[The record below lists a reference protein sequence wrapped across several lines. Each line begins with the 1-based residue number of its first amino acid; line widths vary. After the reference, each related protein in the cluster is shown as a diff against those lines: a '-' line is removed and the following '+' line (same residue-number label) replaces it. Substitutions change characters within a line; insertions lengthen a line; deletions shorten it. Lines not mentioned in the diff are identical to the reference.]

1 VRIGPYI
8 AFAGAT
14 WTGKPNVQM
23 LSMAIPCHYHDS
35 DIKMRDTLLR
45 HLVAFRNA
53 TSSLEQYY
61 QELKFSGPSGPLS
74 QCNPTY
80 PYPTFFT
87 SGSSTHT
94 FRYTAELKSDY
105 NFVFFG
111 DLDSSADRLC
121 IKFTHQYG
129 EDVHRFC
136 ATKGHAPQLR
146 AVQRLPGGFY
156 MVVMD
161 DVGED
166 HTDLHSFVDDHPE
179 IISSSAYTDLK
190 ENIRRF
196 LEEMHQNGWV
206 HGDLRSP
213 NVMVKKSGLDG
224 SFLLVDF
231 DWSGKN
237 QETVYPAFVNR
248 TDVKRPDGVDDG
260 ESILA
265 LHDIEMLSYF

>member
-1 VRIGPYI
+1 
-8 AFAGAT
+8 
-14 WTGKPNVQM
+14 
-23 LSMAIPCHYHDS
+23 MAIPCHYHDS

-53 TSSLEQYY
+53 SSSLEQYY
-61 QELKFSGPSGPLS
+61 QELKFSGASGPLS
-74 QCNPTY
+74 QCNSMY

-87 SGSSTHT
+87 SGSTTHT
-94 FRYTAELKSDY
+94 FRYTAKLESDY

-136 ATKGHAPQLR
+136 AAKGRAPQLH
-146 AVQRLPGGFY
+146 AAQRLPGGFY

-166 HTDLHSFVDDHPE
+166 HIDLHSFVDDHPE

-190 ENIRRF
+190 ENI
-196 LEEMHQNGWV
+196 Q
-206 HGDLRSP
+206 
-213 NVMVKKSGLDG
+213 
-224 SFLLVDF
+224 
-231 DWSGKN
+231 
-237 QETVYPAFVNR
+237 
-248 TDVKRPDGVDDG
+248 
-260 ESILA
+260 
-265 LHDIEMLSYF
+265 